1 MKRRIELNWTTL
13 TKLLTDAE
21 MMLDKTT
28 VETAET
34 IENITLARPNR
45 IIIDLKRT
53 DKRKEQDER

>member
-1 MKRRIELNWTTL
+1 MKRRIELTWTTL

-34 IENITLARPNR
+34 IENITLARPCR
-45 IIIDLKRT
+45 IVIDLTRT
-53 DKRKEQDER
+53 DKRKEV